1 MKRGQC
7 TMERDLV
14 VVKSEV
20 NVQVVLKREVN
31 VQVRAV
37 LNMEA
42 HSIVQKSMEMV

>member
-1 MKRGQC
+1 
-7 TMERDLV
+7 MERDLV

-42 HSIVQKSMEMV
+42 QG